1 MHVPV
6 SWPEPHHTSL
16 ARQQHSLDTT
26 GGVCPLQLWDDLC
39 EALRVREISTEDVS
53 NKASCCRL
61 CCLPGCCV
69 GTTEHVPGSSPISH
83 LLEALREITAACC

>member
-6 SWPEPHHTSL
+6 SWPAPHHTSL

-61 CCLPGCCV
+61 CWWTVWAQQNMCLAVRRSAIC
-69 GTTEHVPGSSPISH
+69 
-83 LLEALREITAACC
+83 